1 MGRLILPAN
10 HRRFDGT
17 FKCAAE
23 HLAPHS
29 LTWLHL
35 KAQGIQESLL
45 DPKAVS
51 HTGPR
56 GIMQFT
62 KSTGKEWGL
71 ITEEDFFDPAKS
83 INAGARYMAK
93 ILDWYR
99 NGAVILPGRHLS
111 PVRDAV
117 ETEEWEM
124 DEQERWQLA
133 LATYNFGAGKM
144 LKAVEAARARRLD
157 PTDWG
162 CVANCITV
170 LLTNPEKIREV
181 LLYVAYI
188 KKYYAL
194 LKTEHT
200 PPAAVSAAVA

>member
-1 MGRLILPAN
+1 MGRLILPAD
-10 HRRFDGT
+10 HRRFDKT
-17 FKCAAE
+17 FQCAAE
-23 HLAPHS
+23 HLASHG

-71 ITEEDFFDPAKS
+71 ITEADFFDPAKS
-83 INAGARYMAK
+83 IAAGARYMAE

-99 NGAVILPGRHLS
+99 DGAVILQGRHLS
-111 PVRDAV
+111 PVCDAV

-124 DEQERWQLA
+124 DEMERWQLA

-144 LKAVEAARARRLD
+144 LQVIEAARARKLD

-162 CVANCITV
+162 CAANCITV
-170 LLTNPEKIREV
+170 LLTNAEKIREV

-194 LKTEHT
+194 LKIEHT
-200 PPAAVSAAVA
+200 PPAAAAARAA